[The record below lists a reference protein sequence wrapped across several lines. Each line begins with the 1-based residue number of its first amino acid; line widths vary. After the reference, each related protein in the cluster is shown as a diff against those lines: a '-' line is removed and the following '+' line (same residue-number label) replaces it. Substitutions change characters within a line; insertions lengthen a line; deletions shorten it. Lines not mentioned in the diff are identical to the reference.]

1 MKRAQEFT
9 VWITRPEPEAKSLC
23 ALARGSG
30 WRVLAV
36 PVIEIAPPVD
46 PAAAQAHLRHIQAAD
61 AIIFISR
68 NAVDW
73 AFRFEPEIGR
83 WLARRAVF
91 AVGKATAA
99 ELARRGLREVMAP
112 TSGSDSEALLDHPA
126 LSAAAIAGR
135 TVLIVRGG
143 AGRELLAQVLKD
155 RGARVAYAEVYSRRL
170 SAATARQLPSLW
182 RETPP
187 DIIVV
192 TSSEALNN
200 LLAVTPATHRKQLLA
215 CQLVVFG
222 RQLAERVRRGGFQRP
237 PVAAMSAGGQG
248 MLEALDRAAELLD
261 QDEHKRVRPHE

>member
-1 MKRAQEFT
+1 MKRAREFT

-30 WRVLAV
+30 WHALAV
-36 PVIEIAPPVD
+36 PAIEIAPPAD
-46 PAAAQAHLRHIQAAD
+46 PKAAQAKLRHIRAVD
-61 AIIFISR
+61 AVIFISA

-83 WLARRAVF
+83 SLERRAVF

-112 TSGSDSEALLDHPA
+112 ASGSDSEALLDHPA
-126 LSAAAIAGR
+126 LSTAAIAGR
-135 TVLIVRGG
+135 RVLIVRGC
-143 AGRELLAQVLKD
+143 AGRELLARVLED
-155 RGARVAYAEVYSRRL
+155 RGARVTYAEVYSRRL
-170 SAATARQLPSLW
+170 PAATLQQLPGLW

-192 TSSEALNN
+192 TSGEALNN
-200 LLAVTPATHRKQLLA
+200 LLAMTPATRHEQLLA

-222 RQLAERVRRGGFQRP
+222 RQLVERVRCGGFQRP

-248 MLEALDRAAELLD
+248 ILEALDRAAELL
-261 QDEHKRVRPHE
+261 QDEHKRAWPHE